1 MKKQS
6 KGVIYVLTN
15 PAFPEYVKIGYA
27 DDLEKRLKH
36 LNRSECLPFAFRVYC
51 VYEVNERLKDKD
63 VHALIDKLNPSLR
76 AIDSF
81 DGKTRTKEFYSM
93 SAEDAY
99 EILESISGVSGTKG
113 RLKRMKPEGHEI
125 LDEEE
130 AEEAQNNVIYTEEG
144 HIQKCNPV
152 IKEFYFKL
160 KEKILDLGDVELAP
174 KKLYLSF
181 KGKRNICDF
190 VFKREKIKITINL
203 KIGELKDPKDLAI
216 NVKGKGHWGVGE
228 YRLIIFGDED
238 LNDVMDI
245 IKQSYAKNR
254 IRIKK

>member
-1 MKKQS
+1 MN

-27 DDLEKRLKH
+27 DNLEKRLSQ

-81 DGKTRTKEFYSM
+81 DGKSRTKEFYSM

-99 EILESISGVSGTKG
+99 EILESISEVSGTKG

-125 LDEEE
+125 LDEEM
-130 AEEAQNNVIYTEEG
+130 AEEVQKNTNYTEEG
-144 HIQKCNPV
+144 HIFKSNPEV
-152 IKEFYFKL
+152 KEFYFKL
-160 KEKILDLGDVELAP
+160 KERILKLGDVELVP

-181 KGKRNICDF
+181 KGNKNICDF
-190 VFKREKIKITINL
+190 VFKKDKVKITINL
-203 KIGELKDPKDLAI
+203 KIGELNDPKDLAI
-216 NVKGKGHWGVGE
+216 DVKNKGHWGVGE
-228 YRLIIFGDED
+228 YRLILFGDENID
-238 LNDVMDI
+238 DVMDI
-245 IKQSYAKNR
+245 IKQSYKKN
-254 IRIKK
+254 K